1 MMRQFFIVVAL
12 TVFCSGS
19 VVAQEQGGE
28 LEAVQLYSDADL
40 VDMFANNTHLNRV
53 EKQDRCQ
60 LVQDIE
66 AQADIEQRPTYQFL
80 YGDMLA
86 WGICYE
92 QDEALGILYMEKAAQ
107 QGLIAALEQLGRY
120 YHQGTL
126 VQKDVDRAILYL
138 REAASLGNIPAQLR
152 LADILIAGQG
162 SPYDFKNAYRWL
174 HHAVT
179 ANESTHQAITK
190 RMSQLE
196 QLMPPSVVEDA
207 KSPLN

>member
-12 TVFCSGS
+12 TVFGSGS

-28 LEAVQLYSDADL
+28 LEAVQLYSDAEL

-152 LADILIAGQG
+152 LADILVAGQG

-179 ANESTHQAITK
+179 ADESTHQAIAK
-190 RMSQLE
+190 RMNQLA
-196 QLMPPSVVEDA
+196 QLMPPSVIENA

>member
-1 MMRQFFIVVAL
+1 MRQFFIVVAL

>member
-1 MMRQFFIVVAL
+1 MRQVLITLAL
-12 TVFCSGS
+12 TALGFNAVS
-19 VVAQEQGGE
+19 AQEQGGE
-28 LEAVQLYSDADL
+28 LEAVQLYSDAEL
-40 VDMFANNTHLNRV
+40 VDMFAENTHLRRV

-66 AQADIEQRPTYQFL
+66 AQANIELRPTYQFL

-86 WGICYE
+86 WGICYS

-120 YHQGTL
+120 YHQGTR

-162 SPYDFKNAYRWL
+162 SPYDFKNAYQWL
-174 HHAVT
+174 HQSIT
-179 ANESTHQAITK
+179 ADETTHQAIEQ
-190 RMSQLE
+190 RMDKLAQR
-196 QLMPPSVVEDA
+196 MPPSVIEEA

>member
-1 MMRQFFIVVAL
+1 MRQVLITLAL
-12 TVFCSGS
+12 TALGFNAVS
-19 VVAQEQGGE
+19 AQEQGGE
-28 LEAVQLYSDADL
+28 LEAVQLYSDAEL
-40 VDMFANNTHLNRV
+40 VDMFAENTHLRRV

-66 AQADIEQRPTYQFL
+66 AQANIELRPTYQFL

-86 WGICYE
+86 WGICYS

-162 SPYDFKNAYRWL
+162 SPYDFKNAYQWL
-174 HHAVT
+174 HQSIT
-179 ANESTHQAITK
+179 ADETTHQAIEQ
-190 RMSQLE
+190 RMDKLAQR
-196 QLMPPSVVEDA
+196 MR
-207 KSPLN
+207 